1 MYATTPAALPRASRC
16 ADVLVQLLGKVLL
29 SALLII
35 CHFLIVTILIT
46 VLTNSFA
53 AVAANPQEGD

>member
-1 MYATTPAALPRASRC
+1 VAF
-16 ADVLVQLLGKVLL
+16 
-29 SALLII
+29 LII

-53 AVAANPQEGD
+53 QVAANSVEGS